1 MAFIERLTAPDAT
14 ERYWISTRYGGL
26 NECIVINSTTGR
38 CIPNCVGYAWGRV
51 YEITGKRPT
60 LSRNNAEDW
69 WAYNDGY
76 ERGTVPK
83 LGAVICWRKGAAG
96 NQSDGAGHVAVVERI
111 NPDGSILTSNSNYKG
126 TVFYTRTFYPPYF
139 SLGGAY
145 TWQGF
150 IYASGDVANNIPEPT
165 ERDTAKDQIEI
176 TSAVVNCRI
185 YPYLKARSWGFL
197 QMGIYNIVT
206 EQPVVEA
213 DGYSWYCI
221 SNDVNGAGDRAWV
234 AYDEDWAVLYP
245 AGGSDIEKDKQI
257 AELKAAITEYETKL
271 KQIHTLSDIEK
282 APA

>member
-14 ERYWISTRYGGL
+14 ERYWISTGYGGL

-126 TVFYTRTFYPPYF
+126 TVFYTRAFYPPYF

-150 IYASGDVANNIPEPT
+150 IYASGDVANNIPEPA
-165 ERDTAKDQIEI
+165 ERDTTKDQIEI

-197 QMGIYNIVT
+197 KMGIYNIVT
-206 EQPVVEA
+206 DQPVVEA